1 MRYLLVIITIAV
13 MVGCKAPGVGDLEE
27 RVDELESTAAY
38 DDGDLVDRVEYVED
52 EVIILDERVTALE
65 SGGIAEVPDIQPP
78 VDASQPTTPQQETLP
93 PEEPVEISMEDI
105 PGLLDSLTSM
115 ESAVYDSIGALDSTV
130 AELEI
135 ALDSLSMENDS
146 LRVQLEDL
154 TETVQ
159 SLSYTVENMRYTG
172 STSSSSRGGT
182 SSSSTGGR
190 GGTSSSTGTGTTS
203 SGGR

>member
-1 MRYLLVIITIAV
+1 MRYLLVLITITV

-27 RVDELESTAAY
+27 RVDELETTAAY
-38 DDGDLVDRVEYVED
+38 DDSDLVDRVDYVED

-65 SGGIAEVPDIQPP
+65 LGGIAEVPDIQPP
-78 VDASQPTTPQQETLP
+78 VDASQPATPQPETLP
-93 PEEPVEISMEDI
+93 PEEPVEVNMEDI

-115 ESAVYDSIGALDSTV
+115 ESAVYDSIGVLDSTV
-130 AELEI
+130 EELEM
-135 ALDSLSMENDS
+135 AMDSLSMENDS

-182 SSSSTGGR
+182 SSGSTGGR